1 MLNHDV
7 HNATIMVYLLG
18 KIDKSISRCRF
29 PLLSLVMA
37 PSMRNGCQDCLHVA
51 ILAVQQPIQLLVI
64 SGKFARESRESIA
77 ESVTDKMKP
86 ASATKYQEWVRE
98 GLTTG
103 YLGVILIYSIGSSVP
118 GTEFTVRGGHC
129 HHLG

>member
-18 KIDKSISRCRF
+18 EIDKSISRCRLS
-29 PLLSLVMA
+29 LLSLVMA
-37 PSMRNGCQDCLHVA
+37 SSMRNGCQNCLHVA

-64 SGKFARESRESIA
+64 SGKFVRESRQSITV
-77 ESVTDKMKP
+77 SITDRMKP
-86 ASATKYQEWVRE
+86 ARAIKYQESVCE
-98 GLTTG
+98 SLTIEC
-103 YLGVILIYSIGSSVP
+103 LGAILIYSIGSSVP
-118 GTEFTVRGGHC
+118 GTEFTTSGGHC